1 MIVGLGTDIV
11 EIARIQATLE
21 RLGDAF
27 ARRILTEQERAEFA
41 ASARQTTFLAKRFCI
56 KEAAAKAL
64 GTGIGRGVSW
74 QHMWLEHNEQGAPR
88 LCFGGGALER
98 LWALGGN
105 RVHVSV
111 SDEQAYA
118 TATVILEGEGAAI
131 ADTTTD
137 TMVPIKVTQP

>member
-11 EIARIQATLE
+11 EVSRIELTIE

-27 ARRILTEQERAEFA
+27 ARRILAEQEWN
-41 ASARQTTFLAKRFCI
+41 SYSHSNRQTAFLAKRFCI

-74 QHMWLEHNEQGAPR
+74 QHMWVEHNEQGAPK
-88 LCFGGGALER
+88 LCFSGGALER
-98 LWALGGN
+98 FELLGAN
-105 RVHVSV
+105 RVHLSV

-118 TATVILEGEGAAI
+118 TATVILEG
-131 ADTTTD
+131 
-137 TMVPIKVTQP
+137 

>member
-11 EIARIQATLE
+11 EIVRIVATLE

-27 ARRILTEQERAEFA
+27 ARRILTPQEHAEFE
-41 ASARQTTFLAKRFCI
+41 ASARRTTFLAKRFCI

-74 QHMWLEHNEQGAPR
+74 QHMWVEHNDQGAPR
-88 LCFGGGALER
+88 LCFSGGALAR
-98 LWALGGN
+98 LQALGGS

-118 TATVILEGEGAAI
+118 TATVILEGEGS
-131 ADTTTD
+131 T
-137 TMVPIKVTQP
+137 VPDSTN

>member
-11 EIARIQATLE
+11 EISRIETTIE

-27 ARRILTEQERAEFA
+27 ARRILAEQEWQVY
-41 ASARQTTFLAKRFCI
+41 SDSNRQVAFLAKRFCI

-74 QHMWLEHNEQGAPR
+74 QHMWVEHNEQGAPA
-88 LCFGGGALER
+88 LCFTAGALER
-98 LWALGGN
+98 LQSLGG
-105 RVHVSV
+105 RHVHVSV

-118 TATVILEGEGAAI
+118 TATVILE
-131 ADTTTD
+131 AD
-137 TMVPIKVTQP
+137 

>member
-11 EIARIQATLE
+11 EIARIEATLE
-21 RLGDAF
+21 RLGEAF
-27 ARRILTEQERAEFA
+27 ARRILTEQERLEFA
-41 ASARQTTFLAKRFCI
+41 ASSRQATFLAKRFCI

-74 QHMWLEHNEQGAPR
+74 QHMWLEHNQQGAPR
-88 LCFGGGALER
+88 LCFSGGALDR
-98 LWALGGN
+98 LQALGGS

-118 TATVILEGEGAAI
+118 TATVILE
-131 ADTTTD
+131 ADG
-137 TMVPIKVTQP
+137 

>member
-11 EIARIQATLE
+11 QLSRIEDSLS

-27 ARRILTEQERAEFA
+27 ARRILAHKEWDDYSQSTRKTA
-41 ASARQTTFLAKRFCI
+41 FLAKRFCI

-74 QHMWLEHNEQGAPR
+74 QHMWLEHNDNGAPK
-88 LCFGGGALER
+88 LCFCDGAQTR
-98 LWALGGN
+98 LAKLGGS

-111 SDEQAYA
+111 SDERDYA
-118 TATVILEGEGAAI
+118 TATVILE
-131 ADTTTD
+131 
-137 TMVPIKVTQP
+137 Q